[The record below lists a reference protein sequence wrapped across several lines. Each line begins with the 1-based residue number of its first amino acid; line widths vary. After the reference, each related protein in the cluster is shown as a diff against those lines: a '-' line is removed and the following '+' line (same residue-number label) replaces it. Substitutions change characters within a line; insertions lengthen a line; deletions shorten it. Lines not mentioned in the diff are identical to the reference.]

1 MKNYILILFLL
12 LISKGIAQSINF
24 PEEGCP
30 ITIIKTDPNNYEN
43 PNDPNQE
50 RKWNWMEEPNY
61 TYYRK
66 DFGTL
71 GIATTLINPFY
82 DQNPSLNTIDFVNQ
96 DYKDFQP
103 LDGWELLYKKFG
115 SPAQGVS
122 YPFFVLYNRFSGK
135 MRIFVN
141 IVNSSEFTFNNCEI
155 ALSFDKFFTDKKN
168 ELIQSAVLNSLGEHA
183 FSPIEMQRNT
193 THYSYNQAL
202 DNGNQNGYQ
211 WMVADFN
218 TLFDPCTCG
227 LVSNFIFRVRLKN
240 NVKISGTIFGNYTTL
255 LDSDNPANE
264 SDDIGGFW
272 GNIQQY
278 TAFGTGIINGLTG
291 SITSTNEQ
299 YKNGQKLISEAQ
311 LFVNNSDTAGVLS
324 ADQATNINIKLG
336 EVLKFVP
343 YVGSLFTLASTAI
356 SLVKKTGTDFN
367 NLSNAEKLEQ
377 GLSNTSIAVPNINL
391 TIDAG
396 LSFESNR
403 ILESLK
409 VPGSIGINNIIHSN
423 PVYDNTLGVFNLME
437 QPEFEVTHVSVTAY
451 QTLFN
456 YGVHP
461 IGFSLLELKNKPKIL
476 LNPSSG
482 LKIIS
487 VEYAIVFENIQT
499 YQHQFGVGNP
509 SNYNDVR
516 VQNPF
521 DLGAQ
526 LKYKYPIVYK
536 SSSHPNYALPQYS
549 NLYNNYACTP
559 ELAPT
564 QSIIT
569 FCKSIGLNIISMS
582 KNLDNNENVDSLNN
596 AVFQT
601 DFLNQNCINNRKIYN
616 FSNFK
621 NPKLKV
627 KLILKPIEDLNSSSI
642 NEIVH
647 VLTFPGSMSATSEFC
662 KITQVE
668 SNNLS
673 VPFNF
678 VRLNGSTYP
687 SSQNTNTFKNLTLK
701 NETVKTSIRVLNS
714 LVLDENVVFEANKN
728 YVLESTGTIE
738 VNKTFTLP
746 NSSTLQLI
754 AGREITINPEAIINP
769 ETVIMIDSTIICNCE
784 KEKDIF
790 PTNAE
795 IAALCNSNKYYER
808 SNGPLKQDEEGID
821 DENLSSKNDILLYP
835 NPSENRTTIESQ
847 DEIIGLKIYDVSGKE
862 FELNPLGTKYKI
874 NLDFSN
880 LEHGLYLI
888 NIQTINQ
895 EVTKQFVKL

>member
-12 LISKGIAQSINF
+12 ILSKGIAQSINF

-30 ITIIKTDPNNYEN
+30 ITIIKTDPNNYTN

-71 GIATTLINPFY
+71 GIATILVNPFY
-82 DQNPSLNTIDFVNQ
+82 DQSPTLNTIDFVNQ

-103 LDGWELLYKKFG
+103 ADGWELLYKKFG
-115 SPAQGVS
+115 SPAQGIS
-122 YPFFVLYNRFSGK
+122 YPFFILYNRYSGK
-135 MRIFVN
+135 IRIFVN

-155 ALSFDKFFTDKKN
+155 ALSFDKNFTDEKN
-168 ELIQSAVLNSLGEHA
+168 ELTQSAVLNNLGEHA
-183 FSPIEMQRNT
+183 FSPIEMQRNS

-211 WMVADFN
+211 WMTADFN

-240 NVKISGTIFGNYTTL
+240 HVKINGTIFGNYSTL

-264 SDDIGGFW
+264 SDEIGGFW
-272 GNIQQY
+272 GSIQKY
-278 TAFGTGIINGLTG
+278 SAYGAGIINGVEGVLT
-291 SITSTNEQ
+291 SANKQ
-299 YKNGQKLISEAQ
+299 YENGEKLIGEAQ
-311 LFVNNSDTAGVLS
+311 KFVNNSNKAGVIT
-324 ADQATNINIKLG
+324 ADEAANINNKIG
-336 EVLKFVP
+336 EVLKLVP
-343 YVGSLFTLASTAI
+343 YVGSIFTLASTAI
-356 SLVKKTGTDFN
+356 TFVKETIDDYN
-367 NLSNAEKLEQ
+367 NLSNSEKINQ
-377 GLSNTSIAVPNINL
+377 SLSFTSIAVPKINL

-396 LSFESNR
+396 INYESNR
-403 ILESLK
+403 ILEKLI
-409 VPGSIGINNIIHSN
+409 VPGSIGSNNVIHTN

-437 QPEFEVTHVSVTAY
+437 QPEFIY
-451 QTLFN
+451 KKYNTLN
-456 YGVHP
+456 TNSP
-461 IGFSLLELKNKPKIL
+461 IGTIYYLALNKIPKIL
-476 LNPSSG
+476 FNNTSG
-482 LKIIS
+482 LKIKNI
-487 VEYAIVFENIQT
+487 EYAIVFENQQLCYLT
-499 YQHQFGVGNP
+499 ESEGL
-509 SNYNDVR
+509 YN
-516 VQNPF
+516 QNTMLNPF
-521 DLGAQ
+521 FPEKFGSYSPVLLIPNFQNSIFPFIPIDTLYKPEI
-526 LKYKYPIVYK
+526 LDKEKYF
-536 SSSHPNYALPQYS
+536 N
-549 NLYNNYACTP
+549 
-559 ELAPT
+559 
-564 QSIIT
+564 
-569 FCKSIGLNIISMS
+569 SIGLFSLT
-582 KNLDNNENVDSLNN
+582 KDSLTIPPFYNN
-596 AVFQT
+596 KIIFCDEYSNSLFQT
-601 DFLNQNCINNRKIYN
+601 DFLNQSCVSKKTIYN
-616 FSNFK
+616 FSPMK

-627 KLILKPIEDLNSSSI
+627 KLILEPIEKLSNSKV
-642 NEIVH
+642 EEVVH
-647 VLTFPGSMSATSEFC
+647 ILTFPGNVTTKNSFYTPNYDTILNEIKLNFDDLSF
-662 KITQVE
+662 
-668 SNNLS
+668 NNQE
-673 VPFNF
+673 NI
-678 VRLNGSTYP
+678 
-687 SSQNTNTFKNLTLK
+687 NTFKNLTLK

-784 KEKDIF
+784 KEKDVF
-790 PTNAE
+790 PTIAE

-835 NPSENRTTIESQ
+835 NPSENRTTIESE

-862 FELNPLGTKYKI
+862 FELNPIGTKYKI

-888 NIQTINQ
+888 NIQTISQ

>member
-1 MKNYILILFLL
+1 MKNYLQILFLL
-12 LISKGIAQSINF
+12 LACNGMTQSINF

-30 ITIIKTDPNNYEN
+30 ITIIKTDPNNYTN
-43 PNDPNQE
+43 PNDPNQV
-50 RKWNWMEEPNY
+50 RKWNWMEEPYY
-61 TYYRK
+61 TYYRLE
-66 DFGTL
+66 DGSP
-71 GIATTLINPFY
+71 GIATLLINPFY
-82 DQNPSLNTIDFVNQ
+82 DQNPTLNTVDFVNQ

-103 LDGWELLYKKFG
+103 ADGWELLYKKFG
-115 SPAQGVS
+115 SPQQGIN
-122 YPFFVLYNRFSGK
+122 YPYLVLYNRYSGK
-135 MRIFVN
+135 LRVFVN
-141 IVNSSEFTFNNCEI
+141 ITNSAEFTFNNCEI
-155 ALSFDKFFTDKKN
+155 ALTFDESVASIGGK
-168 ELIQSAVLNSLGEHA
+168 LIQTAVLNNLGEHA
-183 FSPIEMQRNT
+183 FSPIEMQRKT

-227 LVSNFIFRVRLKN
+227 LETKFYLRVRLKN
-240 NVKISGTIFGNYTTL
+240 HVKITGTIFGNYTTL
-255 LDSDNPANE
+255 LDSDNPSNQ
-264 SDDIGGFW
+264 SDDLGGFW
-272 GNIQQY
+272 GNAQKY
-278 TAFGTGIINGLTG
+278 LAFGSGVINGVTG
-291 SITSTNEQ
+291 VLTSTNEQ
-299 YKNGQKLISEAQ
+299 YDNGQKLIKEAQ
-311 LFVNNSDTAGVLS
+311 KFVKNSDTSGVLT
-324 ADQATNINIKLG
+324 ADQAININNKLG
-336 EVLKFVP
+336 EFLKPIP
-343 YVGSLFTLASTAI
+343 YIGSLFTLASTAI
-356 SLVKKTGTDFN
+356 SFIRKTGNNFN
-367 NLSNAEKLEQ
+367 NLTNAEKLEQ

-403 ILESLK
+403 ILDGLK
-409 VPGSIGINNIIHSN
+409 VPGSIGDYNVVYSN

-437 QPEFEVTHVSVTAY
+437 QPEFEVTKVNIPAY
-451 QTLFN
+451 QSLFFFG
-456 YGVHP
+456 YGP
-461 IGFSLLELKNKPKIL
+461 TTFSYLKLKNTPKIL

-482 LKIIS
+482 LKIKSI
-487 VEYAIVFENIQT
+487 EYAIVFENVQNFQHTYGGSYQT
-499 YQHQFGVGNP
+499 P
-509 SNYNDVR
+509 DNYNDIR
-516 VQNPF
+516 IHNPF

-526 LKYKYPIVYK
+526 FKYYNSLKYKDGNNGFPI
-536 SSSHPNYALPQYS
+536 YS
-549 NLYNNYACTP
+549 NLYNNFAYIA
-559 ELAPT
+559 ET
-564 QSIIT
+564 QSKFT
-569 FCKSIGLNIISMS
+569 FYKSIGLNIISTS
-582 KNLDNNENVDSLNN
+582 KNLDNDNNVDSLNN
-596 AVFQT
+596 AIFQT
-601 DFLNQNCINNRKIYN
+601 DFLNQNCINNRIIYN
-616 FSNFK
+616 FSRFK

-627 KLILKPIEDLNSSSI
+627 KLILEPIENQNNSKI
-642 NEIVH
+642 NEVVH
-647 VLTFPGSMSATSEFC
+647 VLTFPGSIIENTSTEFC
-662 KITQVE
+662 KINQIE
-668 SNNLS
+668 SNNINT
-673 VPFNF
+673 PFNF
-678 VRLNGSTYP
+678 VKNNNSFYP

-714 LVLDENVVFEANKN
+714 LVLDENVVFKANKN

-821 DENLSSKNDILLYP
+821 DENLSSKNDVILFP

>member
-1 MKNYILILFLL
+1 MKNYLQILFLL
-12 LISKGIAQSINF
+12 LTCNGMTQSINF

-30 ITIIKTDPNNYEN
+30 ITIIKTDPNNYTN
-43 PNDPNQE
+43 PNDPNQV
-50 RKWNWMEEPNY
+50 RKWNWMEEPYY
-61 TYYRK
+61 TYYRLE
-66 DFGTL
+66 DGSP
-71 GIATTLINPFY
+71 GIATLLINPFY
-82 DQNPSLNTIDFVNQ
+82 DQNPTLNTVDFVNQ

-103 LDGWELLYKKFG
+103 ADGWELLYKKFG
-115 SPAQGVS
+115 SPQQGIN
-122 YPFFVLYNRFSGK
+122 YPYLVLYNRYSGK
-135 MRIFVN
+135 LRVFVN
-141 IVNSSEFTFNNCEI
+141 ITNSAEFTFNNCEI
-155 ALSFDKFFTDKKN
+155 ALTFDESVASIGGK
-168 ELIQSAVLNSLGEHA
+168 LIQTAVLNNLGEHA
-183 FSPIEMQRNT
+183 FSPIEMQRKT

-227 LVSNFIFRVRLKN
+227 LETKFYLRVRLKN
-240 NVKISGTIFGNYTTL
+240 HVKITGTIFGNYTTL
-255 LDSDNPANE
+255 LDSDNPSNQ
-264 SDDIGGFW
+264 SDDLGGFW
-272 GNIQQY
+272 GNAQKY
-278 TAFGTGIINGLTG
+278 LAFGSGVINGVTG
-291 SITSTNEQ
+291 VLTSTNEQ
-299 YKNGQKLISEAQ
+299 YDNGQKLIKEAQ
-311 LFVNNSDTAGVLS
+311 KFVKNSDTSGVLT
-324 ADQATNINIKLG
+324 ADQAININNKLG
-336 EVLKFVP
+336 EFLKPIP
-343 YVGSLFTLASTAI
+343 YIGSLFTLASTAI
-356 SLVKKTGTDFN
+356 SFIRKTGNNFN
-367 NLSNAEKLEQ
+367 NLTNAEKLEQ

-403 ILESLK
+403 ILDGLK
-409 VPGSIGINNIIHSN
+409 VPGSIGDYNVVYSN

-437 QPEFEVTHVSVTAY
+437 QPEFEVTQVSVTAY

-482 LKIIS
+482 LKIVS

-499 YQHQFGVGNP
+499 YQHQLGVGNP
-509 SNYNDVR
+509 SNYNDAR

-521 DLGAQ
+521 DLGTQ
-526 LKYKYPIVYK
+526 LMYKYPIVYK

-549 NLYNNYACTP
+549 NLYNNYAYTP
-559 ELAPT
+559 EIAPT

-647 VLTFPGSMSATSEFC
+647 VLTFPGSMLTTSEFC

-701 NETVKTSIRVLNS
+701 DETVKTSIRVLNS

-738 VNKTFTLP
+738 VNKTFQLP

-784 KEKDIF
+784 KEKDVF

-821 DENLSSKNDILLYP
+821 DENLSSKNDILLFP

-862 FELNPLGTKYKI
+862 FELNPIGTKYKI

-895 EVTKQFVKL
+895 EITKQFVKL